1 MTKMI
6 PLSDLEREVIA
17 TCLAA
22 EIAKIN
28 SRNRNAPENHPDRV
42 AGRVSD
48 NAKAMMRLLE
58 ARAA

>member
-1 MTKMI
+1 MKSI
-6 PLSDLEREVIA
+6 LISDLEREVLA
-17 TCLAA
+17 TCHAA

-28 SRNRNAPENHPDRV
+28 ARNRYASENHPSRI
-42 AGRVSD
+42 AARASD